1 MRSEAGLAMKRP
13 FIRWRKF
20 VPITGTFGRL
30 TVIEFA
36 GFHPKWN
43 RSMWLVE
50 CTCGTRKVVLGNS
63 LLTGHCTSCGGGL
76 HENRKDDSAQSTR
89 QRYRARAAPHNNL
102 NRDRFGESAIT
113 QIINAPASPKR
124 KSGHFCFCR
133 ARVSSTIRF
142 QGVIL

>member
-20 VPITGTFGRL
+20 IPITGTFGRL

-36 GFHPKWN
+36 GFHPKRN

-63 LLTGHCTSCGGGL
+63 LLSGKCQSCGCARQ
-76 HENRKDDSAQSTR
+76 EAIVRRNRLGKPWSAAR
-89 QRYRARAAPHNNL
+89 RAAHEAL
-102 NRDRFGESAIT
+102 KL
-113 QIINAPASPKR
+113 PKSKR
-124 KSGHFCFCR
+124 H
-133 ARVSSTIRF
+133 
-142 QGVIL
+142 